1 MKKTSDDLVID
12 EESAKV
18 LMDKTTSFLKKNRM
32 VLAVS
37 LIIAIIIVSGTITIT
52 ALQKSRDEKSS
63 FLLSE
68 IMDLIKNDSNSG
80 SSMKA
85 IEEKIKDLKKNYS
98 SAESV
103 KIAELVFA
111 SYLYDIKKYEEAA
124 KSYDASFNYMKK
136 DSLFGRIAKAGAGYS
151 YMMIKDNKK
160 AVSSFEEITS
170 SDLYLAKDEAFFN
183 KGLAHKALGEQDK
196 YRDSFL
202 NTIKANE
209 NSLYNQIV
217 KEKFPG

>member
-18 LMDKTTSFLKKNRM
+18 LLDKTTSFLKKNRM

-80 SSMKA
+80 SSLKA
-85 IEEKIKDLKKNYS
+85 IEEKIKQN
-98 SAESV
+98 
-103 KIAELVFA
+103 
-111 SYLYDIKKYEEAA
+111 
-124 KSYDASFNYMKK
+124 
-136 DSLFGRIAKAGAGYS
+136 KA
-151 YMMIKDNKK
+151 IN
-160 AVSSFEEITS
+160 
-170 SDLYLAKDEAFFN
+170 DLYKPQVTANNFN
-183 KGLAHKALGEQDK
+183 NGGQ
-196 YRDSFL
+196 
-202 NTIKANE
+202 NTGSTN
-209 NSLYNQIV
+209 
-217 KEKFPG
+217 